1 MTIYKI
7 VNDENDL
14 VYFGSTKLKLSQRMG
29 IHKTMAKRYEQGK
42 SNKFCSSYEIL
53 KYKNPQIILVEETDC
68 ENREQLRARERYYI
82 ENCNCV
88 NKNLPGR
95 TKKQWEKDN
104 PQSLV
109 NRQERFFAKIDKK
122 QYMKESNRRYRE
134 KKKKEK
140 EKEKEKNEIDP
151 QKNND

>member
-1 MTIYKI
+1 MKIYKI

-14 VYFGSTKLKLSQRMG
+14 VYFGSTKLKLSQRIS

-82 ENCNCV
+82 ENCDCV
-88 NKNLPGR
+88 NKRIPGR
-95 TKKQWEKDN
+95 TQKEN
-104 PQSLV
+104 
-109 NRQERFFAKIDKK
+109 FAKWYSENREHRRNYQKK
-122 QYMKESNRRYRE
+122 YYRE
-134 KKKKEK
+134 RKIN
-140 EKEKEKNEIDP
+140 EKNEIDP